1 MARCRPK
8 AGWRVLGKGAGVGRS
23 DRYILSQLMMLF
35 GFFSLV
41 LVSVYWVNRAVR
53 LFDQLIADGQ
63 SAWVFLEFTA
73 LSLPYVNWLVLPVSA
88 FAASY
93 ALDWRPQWW
102 SGWPGLLLDLLILD
116 CWIYWWHR
124 ANHVWPFLWRFHEVH
139 HLDEFLDASSV
150 KLNEAIDRFI
160 LGDEP
165 FAASLQ
171 PDLYGYNEYDQ
182 LMRLDEW
189 QARGR
194 SDGGA
199 A

>member
-1 MARCRPK
+1 VFGYTFAPFK
-8 AGWRVLGKGAGVGRS
+8 T
-23 DRYILSQLMMLF
+23 DR
-35 GFFSLV
+35 
-41 LVSVYWVNRAVR
+41 
-53 LFDQLIADGQ
+53 ADG
-63 SAWVFLEFTA
+63 LERE
-73 LSLPYVNWLVLPVSA
+73 
-88 FAASY
+88 
-93 ALDWRPQWW
+93 D
-102 SGWPGLLLDLLILD
+102 
-116 CWIYWWHR
+116 
-124 ANHVWPFLWRFHEVH
+124 
-139 HLDEFLDASSV
+139 FLDASAA
-150 KLNEAIDRFI
+150 KLDEAIARFI